1 MEITCANIA
10 KCRVESGLQVGSVTM
25 EQHRGGRRR
34 GRAAAREPQLDLREP
49 RRITEIG
56 AAEFLKAGVA
66 EGRRLS
72 EDLPPA
78 DLPSSSLIGG
88 DVTGSDFRGASLV
101 ECVWEDAR
109 LTEGDLS
116 GLTVAESRL
125 SRLNIPHLQ
134 APRSG
139 WRDVLL
145 EHSRIGVAELYD
157 SVLSGVKLASGKFDL
172 INLRGAELR
181 DVLIEDC
188 TLAELDLTQGSAQRV
203 ALRGTRVETLVL
215 TGLRA
220 QHLDLTGAEIG
231 RIVGLEGLRGAVVS
245 SQQLLELAPAL
256 AEHLGLEVSG

>member
-1 MEITCANIA
+1 MEVTTANIA
-10 KCRVESGLQVGSVTM
+10 KFRIGGELPVGSVTM
-25 EQHRGGRRR
+25 AQHRGGRRR
-34 GRAAAREPQLDLREP
+34 EKAAAWEPQLDLREP
-49 RRITEIG
+49 QEVSVIS
-56 AAEFLKAGVA
+56 AAEFLEAGVA

-78 DLPSSSLIGG
+78 DLPSGSLIGSAA
-88 DVTGSDFRGASLV
+88 SDLRGASLV
-101 ECVWEDAR
+101 ECVWEDAS

-145 EHSRIGVAELYD
+145 EDSRIGVAELYEA
-157 SVLSGVKLASGKFDL
+157 VFSGVKISSGKLDL

-181 DVLIEDC
+181 DVLIEGC
-188 TLAELDLTQGSAQRV
+188 TLGELDLTQGSAQRV

-215 TGLRA
+215 TGLRV

-231 RIVGLEGLRGAVVS
+231 RIVGVEGLRGAVVS
-245 SQQLLELAPAL
+245 SQQLMELAPAL
-256 AEHLGLEVSG
+256 ADHLGLEISD

>member
-1 MEITCANIA
+1 MEH
-10 KCRVESGLQVGSVTM
+10 
-25 EQHRGGRRR
+25 HRGSRRR
-34 GRAAAREPQLDLREP
+34 EKAAAREPQLDLREP
-49 RRITEIG
+49 PELSVIS
-56 AAEFLKAGVA
+56 AAEFLRSGVA
-66 EGRRLS
+66 ERRRLS
-72 EDLPPA
+72 EDLLPA
-78 DLPSSSLIGG
+78 GESGGDLRGVSLIE
-88 DVTGSDFRGASLV
+88 S
-101 ECVWEDAR
+101 VWEEAS

-145 EHSRIGVAELYD
+145 EDSRIGVVELYD
-157 SVLSGVKLASGKFDL
+157 AVLSGVKLSSGKLDL

-181 DVLIEDC
+181 DLLIEGC
-188 TLAELDLTQGSAQRV
+188 TLGEVDLTQASAHRV

-231 RIVGLEGLRGAVVS
+231 RIVGLEGLRGAVVT

-256 AEHLGLEVSG
+256 AEHVGLKVSG